1 MTLFCELSI
10 RFIYKI
16 SISVELITLVLT
28 HCALGK
34 YSVAETHRVETIWRW
49 IAYSILFKSE
59 LRRAEG
65 HIGTIRR
72 RWPKNLYLDTLFL
85 FSILTSTEIA
95 PIFSFFAY

>member
-16 SISVELITLVLT
+16 SIS
-28 HCALGK
+28 K

-49 IAYSILFKSE
+49 IAYSSLFKSE